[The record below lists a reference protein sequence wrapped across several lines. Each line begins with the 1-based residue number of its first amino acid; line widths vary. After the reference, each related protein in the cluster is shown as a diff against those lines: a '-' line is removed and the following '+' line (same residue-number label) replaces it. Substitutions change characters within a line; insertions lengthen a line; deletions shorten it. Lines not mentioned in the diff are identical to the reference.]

1 MNNTTILTR
10 ALRYGA
16 ILTIIV
22 LVVGGLIGFLVGG
35 VAGLVSALLGTGVT
49 AVFMG
54 LTGGSFVVASRVA
67 KLPEGIAVYYGIIL
81 GTFIIKFVIFL
92 ILVISLRHVAW
103 LNPTVFGLTTIA
115 AVLGTLIVDT
125 LAVVRGRVPYT
136 DAVLPGENAVH
147 PDKSSDNS

>member
-35 VAGLVSALLGTGVT
+35 VPGLVSALLGAGVT

-54 LTGGSFVVASRVA
+54 LTAGSFVVASRVA

-81 GTFIIKFVIFL
+81 GTFLLKFVVFL
-92 ILVISLRHVAW
+92 VLVISLRHVAW
-103 LNPTVFGLTTIA
+103 LNPTVFGFTIIA
-115 AVLGTLIVDT
+115 AVLGTLIVDG
-125 LAVVRGRVPYT
+125 LALQRGRVPYT
-136 DAVLPGENAVH
+136 DAELPGEKAGS
-147 PDKSSDNS
+147 PDKSSTDS